1 MDRARKL
8 TVDGER
14 WTVAPSQNR
23 FTQDSA
29 GLALSCKLPGEMGR
43 GTMESILVLTHADE
57 SGTALSKG
65 SLEAVT
71 AGQELAARLG
81 AKLTI
86 GIVAKSATTPAA
98 QVAGAAKRL
107 LVVEGEAFGQAR
119 FASDA
124 AACEALCRAA
134 QATIVVAPES
144 SRFAR
149 VMAAVAH
156 RVGGFIDTHVAALA
170 THITAIGGAESVE
183 GTRWF
188 YRQRIEAVVSREK
201 RPWFL
206 LVDAGTNAAFAGE
219 AGEAQVEEI
228 GVELPAMRTN
238 VTGMRAPQQGAQTI
252 RPDAKLL
259 FVAGAGW
266 TKKQPNGQIHVEQ
279 AGELILK
286 FLKASGASLGSSK
299 SLVDQ
304 GGEGNSV
311 LPFLTHLNQVGQ
323 TGSTP
328 RHTKGLST
336 CCHGEEPHVVG
347 WRFVGERRA
356 VSLDPNCGW
365 TRGKAD
371 VVYVADAFE
380 VIGKVNA
387 LLEKAAAR
395 Y

>member
-1 MDRARKL
+1 MD
-8 TVDGER
+8 
-14 WTVAPSQNR
+14 
-23 FTQDSA
+23 
-29 GLALSCKLPGEMGR
+29 
-43 GTMESILVLTHADE
+43 SILVLTHADD
-57 SGTALSKG
+57 SGSTLTKA

-71 AGQELAARLG
+71 AGRDLAAGIG
-81 AKLTI
+81 AELTI
-86 GIVAKSATTPAA
+86 GIVAKHATRPAEH
-98 QVAGAAKRL
+98 VAGAAPRVL
-107 LVVEGEAFGQAR
+107 SVQGEEFAQTR

-134 QATIVVAPES
+134 QPAVVLAPQS

-156 RVGGFIDTHVAALA
+156 RVCGLID
-170 THITAIGGAESVE
+170 THITALGPQRDDAHSLGA
-183 GTRWF
+183 TRWF
-188 YRQRIEAVVSREK
+188 YRQRIEAIITREK

-206 LVDAGTNAAFAGE
+206 LLDAGTHAPFVADPSQPH
-219 AGEAQVEEI
+219 AQPDEI
-228 GVELPAMRTN
+228 AVTAILPKLRTE
-238 VTGMRAPQQGAQTI
+238 VTGFRAPQLEAQTI

-266 TKKQPNGQIHVEQ
+266 TKKQPDGQIHTEE
-279 AGELILK
+279 AGKLILQ
-286 FLKASGASLGSSK
+286 FLSRSGASLGSSK

-328 RHTKGLST
+328 RHPRGLAT

-347 WRFVGERRA
+347 WRFIGERRA

-371 VVYVADAFE
+371 VVYIADAFQ
-380 VIGKVNA
+380 VMAKVNE
-387 LLEKAAAR
+387 LLEK
-395 Y
+395 

>member
-1 MDRARKL
+1 M
-8 TVDGER
+8 
-14 WTVAPSQNR
+14 
-23 FTQDSA
+23 
-29 GLALSCKLPGEMGR
+29 
-43 GTMESILVLTHADE
+43 MESILVLTHADE
-57 SGTALSKG
+57 TGSALTKA
-65 SLEAVT
+65 SLEVVT

-81 AKLTI
+81 APLAF
-86 GIVAKSATTPAA
+86 GIVAAQPQLLSKSLPS
-98 QVAGAAKRL
+98 AGVLA
-107 LVVEGEAFGQAR
+107 VSGEAFAQAR
-119 FASDA
+119 FATDA

-134 QATIVVAPES
+134 KATLVLAPQS
-144 SRFAR
+144 ARFMR

-156 RVGGFIDTHVAALA
+156 RLGGFIDTHVTALA
-170 THITAIGGAESVE
+170 GTDSVE
-183 GTRWF
+183 ASRWY
-188 YRQRIEAVVSREK
+188 YRQRIESVIARSA

-206 LVDAGTNAAFAGE
+206 LLDAETHAAYAGPDNGGT
-219 AGEAQVEEI
+219 VENVA
-228 GVELPAMRTN
+228 VELPAVRTT
-238 VTGMRAPQQGAQTI
+238 VSGFRAPKQDEQTI

-266 TKKQPNGQIHVEQ
+266 TKKQPDGQVHVEE
-279 AGELILK
+279 AANLILG
-286 FLKASGASLGSSK
+286 FLANTGASLGSSK

-328 RHTKGLST
+328 RHPKGLAT

-380 VIGKVNA
+380 VIAKVNER
-387 LLEKAAAR
+387 LKASS
-395 Y
+395 